1 MDNQP
6 MLSTDQP
13 LSLSSLQSEPLS
25 YSTNPRANSPG
36 QLVTATSFLDT
47 SLQSGHSSSTITP
60 QVTPDPGNT
69 IPSGYD
75 IGGITAT
82 PIVLTD
88 SVSGSDTNDYYRFI
102 LSDTR
107 NVNLA
112 LVGLSANVNV
122 QLFNAAGTLLNSS
135 VRTNITDEAINQT
148 LQAGDYY
155 LRVYP
160 ANGDSTYTLIVS
172 ATDAPPTTSPSNLLP
187 IETNLGILSNL
198 PINNTGFISSSNT
211 ADVYRFR
218 LATSGSLNLTLTE
231 LQADV
236 DIRLIQDINANGIID
251 VGEEITRSQQA
262 GTRSESLQLDSLA
275 AGNYLVQVYQYQ
287 GVTNYTLSLSSIAAG
302 VSIPDLAGNTLTTAL
317 DIGVLSTQQTFNDFV
332 GAADPN
338 DYYQFTLDTTAIF
351 DLDVTGLSSDAD
363 VQLLSSDG
371 ALIASSIAAGI
382 NPESITRTLTAGT
395 YYIRV
400 FPYNGDTDY
409 TLAVA
414 ASPADLPEGYD
425 PNYGY
430 GLVNAAAAV
439 AQALGQ
445 SSPFAEV
452 TNLGGNS
459 WDLDQ
464 IQAPE
469 VWAQGY
475 TGQGVVVAVVD
486 SGVDITHTDLD
497 ANIWINSRE
506 IAGNG
511 LDDDGNGYI
520 DDINGWDFVDND
532 NLANDLDSHGTHV
545 AGTIAA
551 ENNDIGAT
559 GVAYNARI
567 MPVRVLDADGNG
579 RYADVAAGIR
589 YAADS
594 GADIINLSL
603 GGGSSNSQV
612 VTAIDYAVQRGALV
626 VIAAGNEGDSQPSFP
641 ANITSPGVL
650 AVGAVNNNQKMAS
663 FSNLAGSAPV
673 NYVVGP
679 GVGIYSTTPNN
690 NYASFNGTSMATPH
704 IAGVAALLLS
714 ANPNLSPA
722 QLVSLLTSTADSEG
736 ITV

>member
-1 MDNQP
+1 MLKTHHPFDQLSQP
-6 MLSTDQP
+6 TD
-13 LSLSSLQSEPLS
+13 SLSSSTPTSGQPFSPSVKSSSVLDIPLQSRHFSSREI
-25 YSTNPRANSPG
+25 
-36 QLVTATSFLDT
+36 TA
-47 SLQSGHSSSTITP
+47 
-60 QVTPDPGNT
+60 QVTPDPGDT
-69 IPSGYD
+69 IPTGYD

-88 SVSGSDTNDYYRFI
+88 SVSSSDTNDYYRFI
-102 LSDTR
+102 LTETR
-107 NVNLA
+107 NFNLA
-112 LVGLSANVNV
+112 LTGLSANVNV
-122 QLFNAAGTLLNSS
+122 QLFDSAGTLLNSA
-135 VRTNITDEAINQT
+135 VRVGVAEEAVNQT

-155 LRVYP
+155 LRVYA
-160 ANGDSTYTLIVS
+160 ANSNTSNYTLMVS
-172 ATDAPPTTSPSNLLP
+172 ATEAPPTPDPSNLLA
-187 IETNLGILSNL
+187 IETNLGTLGNSTTTRFGS
-198 PINNTGFISSSNT
+198 INHTNT
-211 ADVYRFR
+211 ADAYRFR
-218 LATSGSLNLTLTE
+218 LATNGSLNLTLTN
-231 LQADV
+231 LQADI

-251 VGEEITRSQQA
+251 AGEEITRSQQA
-262 GTRSESLQLDSLA
+262 GTRSESIQFDSLT
-275 AGNYLVQVYQYQ
+275 AGNYFVQVYQYQ
-287 GVTNYTLSLSSIAAG
+287 GTTSYTLNLSTIAAG
-302 VSIPDLAGNTLTTAL
+302 VAIPDNAGNTLATAL
-317 DIGVLSTQQTFNDFV
+317 DIGTLSTLQTFNDFV

-338 DYYQFTLDTTAIF
+338 DYYRFTLDSTAAF
-351 DLDVTGLSSDAD
+351 NLDLTGLSSDAD
-363 VQLLSSDG
+363 VHLLSSSG
-371 ALIASSIAAGI
+371 AVIASSIAAGI

-395 YYIRV
+395 YYLRI
-400 FPYNGDTDY
+400 FPYNGDTNY
-409 TLAVA
+409 TLEVA
-414 ASPADLPEGYD
+414 ASPIDLPPGYD

-439 AQALGQ
+439 AQAIGQ
-445 SSPFAEV
+445 STPFADV

-464 IQAPE
+464 INAPE

-475 TGQGVVVAVVD
+475 TGQGIVVAIID
-486 SGVDITHTDLD
+486 SGVDMTHTDLD
-497 ANIWINSRE
+497 ANSWVNSRE

-532 NLANDLDSHGTHV
+532 NVANDLDAHGTHV

-551 ENNDIGAT
+551 ENNGVGGT

-579 RYADVAAGIR
+579 RYSDVAAGIR

-612 VTAIDYAVQRGALV
+612 LAAIEYAVQQGALV

-650 AVGAVNNNQKMAS
+650 TVGAVNSNQQIAS
-663 FSNLAGSAPV
+663 FSNLAGSSPL
-673 NYVVGP
+673 NYVVAP

-714 ANPNLSPA
+714 ANPNLTPA
-722 QLVSLLTSTADSEG
+722 QLASLLTSTAETDG
-736 ITV
+736 IIV